1 MSRTKHLAFFSLVL
15 VALTLS
21 GCSRTPA
28 DVNPP
33 TAEPTPEPVRYSNE
47 DGGFS
52 LVLPAG
58 WDVDERS
65 VASMGTEIRFGGE
78 ESNDSDLPGVL
89 YYAPSATLDRDAIL
103 ALLCEEC
110 DELPAATE
118 FVLNNRPAWNVMIE
132 ANGAPARPW
141 TIVDNGDALVT
152 FSFVDPA
159 SMEPLTE
166 VISSLRFTPVVD
178 AEARTAEMAE
188 AMRVAIAQQ
197 RDDDD
202 AVVTISETEAVTWPD
217 ACLGAPLADEMCAQV
232 ATPGYRVTITSPA
245 GDYVFHFDPA
255 TTQIRLAEAPE
266 VEIGRTLVEWR
277 SPASPCETALVGTDG
292 VAFGACNSPVLL
304 STATASPA
312 RYELLLNL
320 VATLAPFEAETPAG
334 FVRFAGRG
342 ARDATPA
349 EQRQLAEVARL
360 LQVEAAG
367 GSDLFQSTGAA
378 VTWQRDG
385 GYANYCDTLTLYLT
399 GEVEVGS
406 CREGGDPT
414 VIADVLTLEELVQ
427 LYAWVDLFAAG
438 ELALGNDDGRGALH
452 VAASLAG
459 DGPQALG
466 EADAAPLLTYAA
478 GVFGARAAAAGLSPA
493 PVELPADCP
502 DETTDSSVLAVPEL
516 GLCLLYP
523 ATHLVEQPLP
533 DQIVIAVDSLLN
545 FVDPRVEITVEPAAG
560 QTLDEIAAKAAERLD
575 GEIAATTIAGEPARL
590 VITAPDAELSR
601 EALLLSADTLYR
613 LAFSAFGTDDDG
625 ADALDALTET
635 VLGSFTLLE

>member
-1 MSRTKHLAFFSLVL
+1 MTRPKHLAFFALVFF
-15 VALTLS
+15 VLTLA
-21 GCSRTPA
+21 GCNRAPA
-28 DVNPP
+28 DANPP
-33 TAEPTPEPVRYSNE
+33 TAEPTPEPIRYSNE
-47 DGGFS
+47 AGGFS
-52 LVLPAG
+52 LIMPAG
-58 WDVDERS
+58 WRADERQ
-65 VASMGTEIRFGGE
+65 ATPLGTEIRFGDE
-78 ESNDSDLPGVL
+78 EADDSDLPSVI
-89 YYAPSATLDRDAIL
+89 YYAPMSTLDRDAVL
-103 ALLCEEC
+103 AHLCAGC
-110 DELPAATE
+110 SELPAVTE
-118 FVLNNRPAWNVMIE
+118 IILNNRPAWNVVIE
-132 ANGAPARPW
+132 AGDGRSRPW
-141 TIVDNGDALVT
+141 WFVDNGDALLT

-178 AEARTAEMAE
+178 AEARTTEMAE
-188 AMRVAIAQQ
+188 AMRVAIARQ

-245 GDYVFHFDPA
+245 GDYVFHFDPV

-466 EADAAPLLTYAA
+466 DSGCRAP
-478 GVFGARAAAAGLSPA
+478 
-493 PVELPADCP
+493 
-502 DETTDSSVLAVPEL
+502 
-516 GLCLLYP
+516 
-523 ATHLVEQPLP
+523 THLCRRRLRRPGRRDRTQVQRRRNCRPVALRGRQTVPPLP
-533 DQIVIAVDSLLN
+533 YPSWASAYS
-545 FVDPRVEITVEPAAG
+545 T
-560 QTLDEIAAKAAERLD
+560 RLR
-575 GEIAATTIAGEPARL
+575 ISSN
-590 VITAPDAELSR
+590 SR
-601 EALLLSADTLYR
+601 CPTKS
-613 LAFSAFGTDDDG
+613 
-625 ADALDALTET
+625 
-635 VLGSFTLLE
+635 